1 MKVLLVQDV
10 DNLGLAGD
18 VKEVANGYGR
28 NYLIPN
34 GLAVLAKA
42 GALKEADVHRRK
54 AAERRE
60 RIAAEMT
67 AMAEVISQVELT
79 FKAKAGEK
87 GRLYGSVTAAE
98 ITEKLAESIGHE
110 VDRRK
115 IVLEGPIKE
124 LGTHRVSIRL
134 GPDIMTTFGVV
145 VEPLEPIAE
154 EEPEPAEEP
163 AAQQE
168 PEMAEEPAAAE

>member
-34 GLAVLAKA
+34 GLAVLATPGAFKQA
-42 GALKEADVHRRK
+42 GVHRRR

-67 AMAEVISQVELT
+67 AMAEAISQTALA

-87 GRLYGSVTAAE
+87 GRLYGSVTSAE
-98 ITEKLAESIGHE
+98 IADKLAESIGHE

-115 IVLEGPIKE
+115 LVLEGSIKQ
-124 LGTHRVSIRL
+124 LGTHKVSIRL
-134 GPDIMTTFGVV
+134 GPDLMTTFNVV

-154 EEPEPAEEP
+154 EEPELAEEP
-163 AAQQE
+163 APQQE
-168 PEMAEEPAAAE
+168 PETAEEPAAAE